1 MILEK
6 LELYD
11 KALDILRKSNLA
23 GRCYYIDLLISKAW
37 YTTKVDGLNLVFQNV
52 YISLTQPA
60 AI

>member
-52 YISLTQPA
+52 LPH
-60 AI
+60 